1 VADKILKTLKVLCS
15 EAQMTHEGS
24 KVEDRQS
31 RRFDQRLLLWRWDD
45 LLLWWFWGTLDF
57 ESLRGILLDLYRD
70 SVPLARVG
78 MVGLGFI
85 Q

>member
-1 VADKILKTLKVLCS
+1 
-15 EAQMTHEGS
+15 MTHEGS

-31 RRFDQRLLLWRWDD
+31 RRSDQRLLLWRWDD